1 MIAPLMKLTSDTAL
15 LAMEAW
21 MVIGIRLSQVAM
33 GRGTPD
39 EAQLMVTEK
48 ILAFVEAATTVAT
61 GGSAHKVVRGYRRCV
76 RANVRR
82 LGRLSEKK
90 FP

>member
-1 MIAPLMKLTSDTAL
+1 MIASSMKLTLDTAL

-21 MVIGIRLSQVAM
+21 MVIGIRLSQIAM
-33 GRGTPD
+33 GRGTPV

-48 ILAFVEAATTVAT
+48 MQAFVEAATTVAT
-61 GGSAHKVVRGYRRCV
+61 GGSAQKVVSGYRKRV

-82 LGRLSEKK
+82 LRR
-90 FP
+90 